1 MISSADAPRRVTRAG
16 VIASLALLAVVL
28 ACVRLG
34 FWQLSRRAERLALNE
49 RIAARMQQPP
59 LADAA
64 ALADTARSLYRMA
77 EFQGEYD
84 VARSIVLPG
93 RSFNG
98 VPGVHL
104 LTPLRRGS
112 RALLVNRG
120 WVPAADGAT
129 IAPDSFPITD
139 RAARGLVLPFPGRPQ
154 SLAPVRD
161 AVADSGFR
169 RVWFTIDPA
178 ALRAQFPYELLPFT
192 LQLLPAPDAP
202 RYPHRLDPPPLDQ
215 GPHLSYAI
223 QWFSFALIGIIG
235 WLAVLR
241 RGRGPV
247 RMAPPLPL
255 LLAVAALAL
264 GTAPGAAQLRPLDP
278 FEWRVLE
285 EEIDVLG
292 SFGSAATFDQRVPL
306 AGSRGNLLELG
317 SYRLLWRS
325 GRIGLDLSGTAFWR
339 YAERDSLE
347 APASGVDAAEHGV
360 RQDFGPVT
368 ASAFVR
374 LSPSTA
380 STDVLVRFG
389 ARLPTTSHASGL
401 ERDETD
407 FFALVGGKWERAAWT
422 LAAEV
427 GVGIH
432 GSVRAD
438 YRQSDVLLYN
448 LGVRRLAGPL
458 TLSAFLV
465 GHVDGHHWRIRGNED
480 QSELRL
486 ALRTGQR
493 RWLQLGYLHGLSAYS
508 PGHGASLGFGFA
520 TGCAGDCL
528 P

>member
-1 MISSADAPRRVTRAG
+1 VTSSSGAPRRVTVAG
-16 VIASLALLAVVL
+16 IIASLALLAVVL

-34 FWQLSRRAERLALNE
+34 FWQLARRAERLALNE
-49 RIAARMQQPP
+49 RVAARMRQPP

-64 ALADTARSLYRMA
+64 VAADTARSLYRLA
-77 EFQGEYD
+77 VLEGEYD

-104 LTPLRRGS
+104 LTPLRRGG
-112 RALLVNRG
+112 RAVLVNRG

-129 IAPDSFPITD
+129 IATDSFPVTE
-139 RAARGLVLPFPGRPQ
+139 RAARGLVLPFPGHAE
-154 SLAPVRD
+154 SLAPARD

-169 RVWFTIDPA
+169 KVWFTIDAA

-235 WLAVLR
+235 WLALLR
-241 RGRGPV
+241 RGRGPNRV
-247 RMAPPLPL
+247 APPLPL
-255 LLAVAALAL
+255 LLALVAL
-264 GTAPGAAQLRPLDP
+264 GLGPRPATAQLRPLDP

-285 EEIDVLG
+285 DDIDVLG

-306 AGSRGNLLELG
+306 AGSRGHLLELG

-347 APASGVDAAEHGV
+347 APATGVEIAEHGV
-360 RQDFGPVT
+360 RQDFGPAT

-374 LSPSTA
+374 ISPATA
-380 STDVLVRFG
+380 RTDLVVRFG

-407 FFALVGGKWERAAWT
+407 FFALVGGMWESAAWA
-422 LAAEV
+422 LAAEL

-432 GSVRAD
+432 GSVSAD

-448 LGVRRLAGPL
+448 LGVRRTAGPL
-458 TLSAFLV
+458 TLTAFLV

-480 QSELRL
+480 QGELRL

-493 RWLQLGYLHGLSAYS
+493 RWLQLGYLHGITAYS
-508 PGHGASLGFGFA
+508 PGHGASLGVGFA